1 MRREMESAKQH
12 WTDSIG
18 EYGPPSVLVTG
29 RTKVFQGPGKLLEM
43 ASVLVKFRNLVK
55 KVVESA
61 AIPVTIYAVVR

>member
-12 WTDSIG
+12 WTDRIG

-29 RTKVFQGPGKLLEM
+29 RTQGPGKLLEM